1 MFPQFYLY
9 NESVVR
15 NMAGLIYDENALV
28 NGQMY
33 KYTEHLH
40 ARINK
45 YTGAGRTIVT
55 YYNIDD
61 SNTTTSLGFD
71 DAYQTLSTSTPSLF
85 FA

>member
-55 YYNIDD
+55 
-61 SNTTTSLGFD
+61 
-71 DAYQTLSTSTPSLF
+71 
-85 FA
+85 